1 MIRYS
6 IKSLLSKKTISI
18 LFSLAILITISISML
33 AINITSQVEEGFYN
47 VDKKYDVIIGPSG
60 SDTQLVMSSMFFSD
74 DPLGTLDEKYLEE
87 INENY
92 NVEKI
97 IPLAIADYYK
107 DSRIVGTTSELIE
120 EYKIKEGNI
129 FSNDFEIVIGSNVA
143 EKYNLSVGDTII
155 TSHGTTS
162 LAEEHEHSPYIV
174 VGILEKTNSAY
185 DNTCFTTVESVHA
198 IHTDNEE
205 NLLEDIVLYD
215 DSATEEEHDHS
226 EEIHNH
232 SEEEEHEHEEHQ
244 SGYTALLIRT
254 GNMAIASQ
262 LETDLSDDLEIQVVN
277 TTKVLRKLLGNFDM
291 SKEIALLLCS
301 IIVILAVILTCV
313 MSFLMLIN
321 LKKDIDLFG
330 FLGMKKSKV
339 YNYVLWQVG
348 VLVSISVTLSLA
360 INRIVLKIA
369 NTFSSKLGIVL
380 DIAKIYPNEIY
391 ISLIYILIIIIS
403 TIVFVYFKVN
413 KENK

>member
-1 MIRYS
+1 M
-6 IKSLLSKKTISI
+6 LS
-18 LFSLAILITISISML
+18 
-33 AINITSQVEEGFYN
+33 INITSQVKEGFYN

-74 DPLGTLDEKYLEE
+74 DPLGTLDEKYLEK
-87 INENY
+87 ITENY
-92 NVEKI
+92 DVEKI

-107 DSRIVGTTSELIE
+107 DIRIVGTTSELIG
-120 EYKIKEGNI
+120 EYKISEGNV
-129 FSNDFEIVIGSNVA
+129 FSNVFEIVIGSNVA
-143 EKYNLSVGDTII
+143 EKYNISVGDTII
-155 TSHGTTS
+155 TSHGTS
-162 LAEEHEHSPYIV
+162 NLAEEHEH
-174 VGILEKTNSAY
+174 E
-185 DNTCFTTVESVHA
+185 
-198 IHTDNEE
+198 
-205 NLLEDIVLYD
+205 
-215 DSATEEEHDHS
+215 
-226 EEIHNH
+226 H
-232 SEEEEHEHEEHQ
+232 SEEEEHDHEEHQ

-254 GNMAIASQ
+254 GNMAVSSQ

-301 IIVILAVILTCV
+301 IIVVLAVILTCV

-321 LKKDIDLFG
+321 LRKDIDLFG

-348 VLVSISVTLSLA
+348 ILVSISVTLSLT
-360 INRIVLKIA
+360 INRLVLKIA
-369 NTFSSKLGIVL
+369 NTISSKLGIVL
-380 DIAKIYPNEIY
+380 DTTKIYPSEIY

-403 TIVFVYFKVN
+403 TITFVYFKVK